1 MKLFLIHVGFYDPE
15 IMDGLYEQHINYFVA
30 AQNIKEAKKK
40 AQLKSIYKRKKM
52 HIDGIQE
59 LNVVD
64 GFRVNLIPENND
76 NDAVIYNYDEVKIM
90 KSTS

>member
-1 MKLFLIHVGFYDPE
+1 
-15 IMDGLYEQHINYFVA
+15 
-30 AQNIKEAKKK
+30 
-40 AQLKSIYKRKKM
+40 M

-64 GFRVNLIPENND
+64 GFRVNLIPGNND